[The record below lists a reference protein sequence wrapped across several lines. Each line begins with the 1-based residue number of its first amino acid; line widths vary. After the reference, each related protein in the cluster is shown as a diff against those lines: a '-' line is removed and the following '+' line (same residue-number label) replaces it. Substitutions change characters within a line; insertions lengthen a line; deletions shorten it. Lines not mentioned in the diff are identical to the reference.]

1 MSTPDGDIIRAV
13 AELTLPDGTKAQ
25 NIFHFECDFTSTQS
39 DANVVAAIA
48 TYIED
53 IYAEVQAYIK
63 STVTLDSVDVDEVQ
77 FNATKNI
84 WEIVR
89 SVGQGGLSDAFA
101 GTAELLPNQVAPVLM
116 AYTGRPKSYGRKFL
130 TGFDES
136 ATNGSDLVS
145 GLITAM
151 TAALGDYLATE
162 VISAGNDLIPVIVRA
177 TVNSVLPLVSGAVNS
192 IVGSQRRRKPGVG
205 A

>member
-13 AELTLPDGTKAQ
+13 CELTLPDGTKAQ

-39 DANVVAAIA
+39 DAAVIAAIA

-53 IYAEVQAYIK
+53 IYAEVQAFVK

-77 FNATKNI
+77 FNAVDDF

-89 SVGQGGLSDAFA
+89 SVGQGALSDAFA
-101 GTAELLPNQVAPVLM
+101 GTAELLPNQVSPVLM

-130 TGFDES
+130 AGFDES
-136 ATNGSDLVS
+136 ATDGSDLEA
-145 GLITAM
+145 GLVTAM
-151 TAALGDYLATE
+151 TAALGDWLATE
-162 VISAGNDLIPVIVRA
+162 IISSGNDLVPVVVRS
-177 TVNSVLPLVSGAVNS
+177 TVDSVLPLVSGAVNS
-192 IVGSQRRRKPGVG
+192 IIGTQRRRKPGVG